1 MQKKVGDFE
10 REGEILMFGKRWRLW
25 KIPRITMCVG
35 LKAVYENQKNTDY
48 KFIFDHLNSKYS
60 M

>member
-1 MQKKVGDFE
+1 
-10 REGEILMFGKRWRLW
+10 
-25 KIPRITMCVG
+25 MCVG
-35 LKAVYENQKNTDY
+35 LKATYENQKNTDY